1 MSIDR
6 RRFLRIA
13 GIGVAGGLVS
23 PSLVLGLSNET
34 KQKIDKNKSLYPVL
48 EYDVAVVGAGPGG
61 IPAAVAAAR
70 EGAKVIL
77 IEEDMVPGGAPVDMF
92 VPFLC
97 GNPRLGIFQE
107 MIVDLN
113 ANHDLSGSPDPT
125 FGDAG
130 NNGKNH
136 WWHPTAFLQV
146 IKKMIDAE
154 PNLTLMCGA
163 PVVDAIAEKKGAKNI
178 VSGVKVMRNGML
190 QEIRAKVTIDA
201 TGTGLVSAA
210 AGCEFM
216 FGNESMDDFG
226 ESVGMAVG
234 NGKVQPCTWMFIAQK
249 IKRDAVFPLDK
260 LKGSS
265 GMESGEKDWLRKEYL
280 PDIIKRDKGI
290 YLFWGTTVPCNN
302 TCDPV
307 EVAAAQYKGIEKLQH
322 NIGVINEA
330 GFSVNLAP
338 KIGIRE
344 CRRIKG
350 DYVLTADDIINGVM
364 PDDKIADAHYS
375 LDAWGMKIP
384 EDKKH
389 GPPYGIP
396 YRSLTP
402 LNTEGLLT
410 AGRIISGTKIAHS
423 SYRVQP
429 ICGLIGEAAGTAA
442 AICSLQNKRTR
453 DINIKELQ
461 AKLDARGLFDYT
473 KNRQKKKQ
481 A

>member
-1 MSIDR
+1 MSLDR
-6 RRFLRIA
+6 RKFLRLT
-13 GIGVAGGLVS
+13 GLGVAGGLVS
-23 PSLVLGLSNET
+23 PSLAFGAVNKT
-34 KQKIDKNKSLYPVL
+34 DQHIDKAKSVYPAL

-61 IPAAVAAAR
+61 IPAAIAAAR
-70 EGAKVIL
+70 DGAKVVL

-92 VPFLC
+92 VPFVC
-97 GNPRLGIFQE
+97 GSPRLGVFQE
-107 MIVDLN
+107 MIQKLN
-113 ANHDLSGSPDPT
+113 ANHDLSGKPDPD
-125 FGDAG
+125 FGESG
-130 NNGKNH
+130 YNGKNN
-136 WWHPTAFLQV
+136 WWHPTSFLQV
-146 IKKMIDAE
+146 IKGMIDAE

-163 PVVDAIAEKKGAKNI
+163 PVVDAIAEKKGGKNI
-178 VSGVKVMRNGML
+178 VSGVRIMRNGML
-190 QEIRAKVTIDA
+190 QDIKSKITIDA

-216 FGNESMDDFG
+216 FGNESMEDFN

-249 IKRDAVFPLDK
+249 IKRDAVFPLEK

-265 GMESGEKDWLRKEYL
+265 GMEAGEKTWLKKEYL
-280 PDIIKRDKGI
+280 DEIVKRDKGI
-290 YLFWGTTVPCNN
+290 YLFWGTTVKCDD

-307 EVAAAQYKGIEKLQH
+307 QVAAAQYEGLKKLEH
-322 NIGVINEA
+322 NIKVINEA
-330 GFSVNLAP
+330 GFTVNLAP
-338 KIGIRE
+338 KIGVRE
-344 CRRIKG
+344 ARRIKG
-350 DYVLTADDIINGVM
+350 DYVITADDIINGVM
-364 PDDKIADAHYS
+364 PEDKIADAHYS

-429 ICGLIGEAAGTAA
+429 ICALIGEAAGTAA
-442 AICSLQNKRTR
+442 AMCVAQKKRTR
-453 DINIKELQ
+453 DIDIKELQ
-461 AKLDARGLFDYT
+461 AKLDTKGLFEYT
-473 KNRQKKKQ
+473 KKRKKK
-481 A
+481 